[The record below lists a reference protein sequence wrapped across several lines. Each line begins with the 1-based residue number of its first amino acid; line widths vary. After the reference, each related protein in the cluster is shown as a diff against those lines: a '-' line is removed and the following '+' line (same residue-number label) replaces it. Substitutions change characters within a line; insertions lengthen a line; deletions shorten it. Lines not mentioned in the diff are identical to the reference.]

1 MNRVRSIV
9 LTVSLVLGGLFI
21 IPGTAQ
27 AADYSVKMTD
37 ACNSTHGAYWYAVH
51 LYSGAYGWRCTYP
64 QPPWEDKVYKGANV
78 QLHCTRY
85 YPGSSA
91 IAKNPSDPN
100 SWVCR
105 V

>member
-64 QPPWEDKVYKGANV
+64 QPP
-78 QLHCTRY
+78 
-85 YPGSSA
+85 
-91 IAKNPSDPN
+91 
-100 SWVCR
+100 
-105 V
+105 